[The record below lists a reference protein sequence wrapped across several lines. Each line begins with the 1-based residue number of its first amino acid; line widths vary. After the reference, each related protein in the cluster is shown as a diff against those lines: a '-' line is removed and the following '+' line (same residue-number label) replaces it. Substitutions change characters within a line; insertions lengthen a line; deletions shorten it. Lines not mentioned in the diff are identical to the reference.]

1 MKVKKLWVL
10 VLVAITVSALL
21 LTGCRPDGSQTELGP
36 SSEPKMPAPEIQEPE
51 GQETP
56 EDNQPDKPTLPPGP
70 PSYLLP
76 TEDGG
81 VIPPSTHAGREP
93 LETGKVS
100 IERDI
105 GTFEFDPAEIET
117 VRPDI
122 FQPGHFSLFDILVHL
137 DIQGDINLEYHFD
150 NSMDTHII
158 ESINGEIKWWYY
170 AYYSSGWVETN
181 VFRMD
186 MYPYKDGT
194 TFRLIDRDPAKIEE
208 IYQTFR
214 DEVARLERNNGTVV
228 IPEVTISSEEFD
240 LVFQDVLVKAHDI
253 RSDVLQ
259 PGVIT
264 GMDILLSLLEQGK
277 LSRLK
282 LTWYEDIAAADP
294 VDSYWTEQINESI
307 ARGSC
312 GFVYETGPLAFKGFT
327 GSHIHIPSDVRVIVS
342 PEYAFWWWICIG
354 RPYL

>member
-1 MKVKKLWVL
+1 MKVRKLSGL
-10 VLVAITVSALL
+10 VLVSITLALFL
-21 LTGCRPDGSQTELGP
+21 IPGCQLDGSPAGLGP
-36 SSEPKMPAPEIQEPE
+36 ANETETSAVPA
-51 GQETP
+51 
-56 EDNQPDKPTLPPGP
+56 GP

-81 VIPPSTHAGREP
+81 VIPPRPQAGREP
-93 LETGKVS
+93 AQTGQVTV
-100 IERDI
+100 ERDI
-105 GTFEFDPAEIET
+105 GIFEFVPAEIET

-137 DIQGDINLEYHFD
+137 DVRGDIDLEYHFET
-150 NSMDTHII
+150 SMDTHII
-158 ESINGEIKWWYY
+158 DSINGETDWWYY
-170 AYYSSGWVETN
+170 AYYSGGWVETN

-194 TFRLIDRDPAKIEE
+194 TFRLIDRNPAEIEK

-214 DEVARLERNNGTVV
+214 EEVSRLEMNNGAVI
-228 IPEVTISSEEFD
+228 IPEVTISSEDFTLE
-240 LVFQDVLVKAHDI
+240 FQDVLVEAHDI
-253 RSDVLQ
+253 RSDVLR

-264 GMDILLSLLEQGK
+264 AMDILLSLLEQGA

-282 LTWYEDIAAADP
+282 LTWYGDIGGADP

-312 GFVYETGPLAFKGFT
+312 GFVYETGPLDFEGFT
-327 GSHIHIPSDVRVIVS
+327 GSHIHIPSDVRAIVS